1 MRVSR
6 YRSNEK
12 WKPVKPLMK
21 SKNQKSVNFSLLGH
35 SVDSPIKRIPS
46 VQRLSR
52 ANSSTSIV
60 EDLDG
65 SVLTKSGIETVV
77 IKKHQ

>member
-1 MRVSR
+1 M
-6 YRSNEK
+6 K
-12 WKPVKPLMK
+12 LLMK
-21 SKNQKSVNFSLLGH
+21 NKQHKTVNFSLIGH
-35 SVDSPIKRIPS
+35 STDVPIKKIPS

-52 ANSSTSIV
+52 VSSSTSIV

-77 IKKHQ
+77 IKKH

>member
-1 MRVSR
+1 M
-6 YRSNEK
+6 K
-12 WKPVKPLMK
+12 LLMK
-21 SKNQKSVNFSLLGH
+21 NKQQKTVNFSLIGNPGD
-35 SVDSPIKRIPS
+35 VTIKKMPS

-52 ANSSTSIV
+52 VSSSTSIV

-77 IKKHQ
+77 IKKH